1 MKSLAKLTETDL
13 LRKAISTFNTHFSG
27 RAELKV
33 SDLETPSSER
43 LLADAL
49 VCLSAGKR
57 EVLYQA
63 EVKPSF
69 SHAARVYLLMKRAPA
84 QRPLLVIT
92 QYVNPEMAEK
102 MRRDGLEF
110 IDTAGNAFIHQEQL
124 YIFAKGNRPPNR
136 TSISPPPRLFAPSG
150 LRAVF
155 ALLRGP
161 DLVNGTYR
169 EIAAAGG
176 VALGTV
182 AGIMAELKVRLFLIE
197 DQNAVRRLIRKK
209 DLFDGWVSAY
219 PEQLRPRILMGRYQ
233 GGHGWWQ
240 EKVLQP
246 AWAQWGGEVAASRI
260 TSYLYPQVITVYLGG
275 SRLNEFL
282 LENRLRMES
291 NGNVEILERFWTTDA
306 RADALETVHPI
317 LIFADLL
324 ASGNERNIET
334 AKTIYDQHIAR
345 YLRED

>member
-1 MKSLAKLTETDL
+1 MKKRSETTETDL
-13 LRKAISTFNTHFSG
+13 LRKAISAFNQHFSG
-27 RAELKV
+27 QGEL
-33 SDLETPSSER
+33 DLSTLDPPLTGR
-43 LLADAL
+43 LPHDVL
-49 VCLSAGKR
+49 VRLRAGKR
-57 EVLYQA
+57 EILYHA
-63 EVKPSF
+63 ELKSSF
-69 SHAARVYLLMKRAPA
+69 SHSVRLYLLIKKASPE
-84 QRPLLVIT
+84 RPLLVIT
-92 QYVNPEMAEK
+92 QYMNPEMADQ

-110 IDTAGNAFIHQEQL
+110 IDAAGNAFVQQDQL
-124 YIFAKGNRPPNR
+124 HIFAKGNRPPDR
-136 TSISPPPRLFAPSG
+136 TPLMPPPRLFMPAG

-155 ALLRGP
+155 PFLCRP

-169 EIAAAGG
+169 EIAAASG

-197 DQNAVRRLIRKK
+197 DRNAVRRLIRKK

-219 PEQLRPRILMGRYQ
+219 PERLRPRILMGRYQ

-240 EKVLQP
+240 EKILQP

-260 TSYLYPQVITVYLGG
+260 TSYLNPQVITVYLAG

-291 NGNVEILERFWTTDA
+291 NGDVEILERFWTTDA

-334 AKTIYDQHIAR
+334 AKTIYDQRIAR